1 MKNNNNINQL
11 VTKLG
16 AMICLTLC
24 SFSGYGQT
32 LNDYLILAT
41 KNNPEIKSSYLKFE
55 AALQKSPQMRSLPDP
70 TFTVSAFGRMIETRV
85 GTQEARFSVVQMF
98 PWFGTLE
105 AKENIANAMAEATFQ
120 SYLDTKNEV
129 LFNVKRVYAE
139 LYELQ
144 KTVQLE
150 EDNLEIL
157 NTYKELALSKFKNAK
172 GTMVDVVRI
181 DIKRNESITNIQNLK
196 ERYKPLQIEFNSI
209 LNRDVNE
216 LIAYPDDLPISVDND
231 LILTDSLFN
240 ANPKLVMLENEKMAF
255 EAQKVAAVKE
265 GYPKIGIGLDY
276 SIISKRDIPDLAMN
290 GQDAIMPMLSISL
303 PIFSRKYSSAKK
315 ESEYQIQA
323 IDSKKEAVK
332 NNLTASYS
340 SAQYEIS
347 KSKNMLILFETQI
360 KSTKQ
365 AVSLLITSF
374 SNSGSDF
381 AEVLR
386 MNQDLLMYE
395 KAKAMETKNLFTAQ
409 SKLEYLLSKTE

>member
-1 MKNNNNINQL
+1 MKTNKDQYKIITKMGIL
-11 VTKLG
+11 V
-16 AMICLTLC
+16 CLVLC
-24 SFSGYGQT
+24 SFQGYSQT
-32 LNDYLILAT
+32 LNDYLIMAT
-41 KNNPEIKSSYLKFE
+41 KNNPEIKASYLKFE

-70 TFTVSAFGRMIETRV
+70 TVTVSAFGRMIETRV

-105 AKENIANAMAEATFQ
+105 AKENVANAMAEATFQ
-120 SYLDTKNEV
+120 SYLDTRNEV

-139 LYELQ
+139 MYELN
-144 KTVQLE
+144 KTIQLE
-150 EDNLEIL
+150 EANLEIL

-181 DIKRNESITNIQNLK
+181 DIKRNESATNIQVLK
-196 ERYKPLQIEFNSI
+196 DRYQLLQIEFNTI

-216 LIAYPDDLPISVDND
+216 LIAYPDELPISVDSD
-231 LILTDSLFN
+231 RVLTDSLFN
-240 ANPKLVMLENEKMAF
+240 GNPKLVMLDNEKMAF

-276 SIISKRDIPDLAMN
+276 SIISKRDVPDLAMN

-303 PIFSRKYSSAKK
+303 PIFSRKYSAAKK

-323 IDSKKEAVK
+323 IESKKEAIK

-340 SAQYEIS
+340 GAQYEIS
-347 KSKNMLILFETQI
+347 KAKNMLTLFENQI
-360 KSTKQ
+360 KSSKQ
-365 AVSLLITSF
+365 AVSLLMTSY

-381 AEVLR
+381 DEILR
-386 MNQDLLMYE
+386 MNQDLLMYQ
-395 KAKAMETKNLFTAQ
+395 KAMATETKNLFTAQ